1 MAKFNEKSFNAE
13 AWGQYL
19 ENIPKI
25 RKNEFIKSGVLQPD
39 SSLNNMFN
47 SQTGSSYGI
56 IPYFGRIGGPV
67 VNYDGKTDISANKTD
82 SYEQGVV
89 VIGRA
94 GAWTEDDFAEDIT
107 SGVDFMGNV
116 ASQIVEY
123 FEEVRENVLGSILKG
138 IFKMADTEGAKF
150 VKSHTLDLSAVGT
163 ASAAGKSAKA
173 TEVDPAFL
181 TPVSINTVTQQACGM
196 NKNSFSLAIMHSAVA
211 TNLENL
217 NALEYLKYTDS
228 NGIQRDL
235 SLATVN
241 GKTIIIDD
249 FTTMDGDNYI
259 TYVLGRGA
267 IKYADIGAKVQDEM
281 SRDPKTNGGQTTLY
295 HRERFVFAPAGI
307 SYKKASQSS
316 LSPTDAE
323 LEQGTNWQLVSNG
336 SGGSEK
342 TIDPK
347 SIPICRIIS
356 KG

>member
-25 RKNEFIKSGVLQPD
+25 RTNEFIKSGVLQPD
-39 SSLNNMFN
+39 ATLNNMFSN
-47 SQTGSSYGI
+47 QTGSAYGI
-56 IPYFGRIGGPV
+56 MPYFGRIGGPV

-150 VKSHTLDLSAVGT
+150 VKSHTLDLSG
-163 ASAAGKSAKA
+163 AAALSAKGA
-173 TEVDPAFL
+173 KAAEADPTFL
-181 TPVSINTVTQQACGM
+181 TPISINTVTQQACGM
-196 NKNSFSLAIMHSAVA
+196 NKSAFSLAIMHSAVA

-217 NALEYLKYTDS
+217 NALEYLKYTDA

-241 GKTIIIDD
+241 GKTVIIDD
-249 FTTMDGDNYI
+249 FTTVDGDKYI

-267 IKYADIGAKVQDEM
+267 IKYANIGAKVPDEM

-307 SYKKASQSS
+307 SYKKASQAS
-316 LSPTDAE
+316 LSPTDTE
-323 LEQGTNWQLVSNG
+323 LEDGTNWQLVSNG
-336 SGGSEK
+336 ASGSEK

-347 SIPICRIIS
+347 AIPICRIIS